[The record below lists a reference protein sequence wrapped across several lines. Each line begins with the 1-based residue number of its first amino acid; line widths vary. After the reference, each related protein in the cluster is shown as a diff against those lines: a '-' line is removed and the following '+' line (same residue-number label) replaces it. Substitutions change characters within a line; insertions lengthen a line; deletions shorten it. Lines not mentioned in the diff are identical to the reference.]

1 MATST
6 QTDAEFWRGVLT
18 AGTFTAIPRWSG
30 DRVPGTAEYR
40 TAVPDDLLASLRRWT
55 DEAGLPLSSVLLA
68 AHAKVLAALSGEQA
82 VATLRPHAGRHAAA
96 VPAVDRVRLLACADR
111 GHRPGAGG
119 TAGAPGLPRRR
130 VQARAG
136 SG

>member
-40 TAVPDDLLASLRRWT
+40 
-55 DEAGLPLSSVLLA
+55 
-68 AHAKVLAALSGEQA
+68 
-82 VATLRPHAGRHAAA
+82 RPYRTS
-96 VPAVDRVRLLACADR
+96 CW
-111 GHRPGAGG
+111 HRCAGG
-119 TAGAPGLPRRR
+119 RTRRACR
-130 VQARAG
+130 
-136 SG
+136 